1 MNLRKTMIIQETIEA
16 DGFGKACDPIT
27 RVVAIAV
34 IQNPFAG
41 RFVEDLS
48 PLFDI
53 GGQLAEQLMGDAVKI
68 LAGPPVSYGKAA
80 IVGVAGELEH
90 GAAMI
95 HPKLGKPMRAAVG
108 GGKALIP
115 SNAKVAAAG
124 VPIDLPLGHKDEAWS
139 FDHFDTM
146 TVMVA
151 DAPRPDEIVLC
162 MAVSDGCP
170 SFLSHPGHQ
179 RIFRRRRRRVFHREG
194 GKGFSGNG
202 VWICL
207 PAIGKVLGAAE
218 GATSPWRS
226 RWHLHRHTRTL
237 KQNPAVF
244 RPRAARSDD
253 GARRLVGR
261 PRSFRC
267 RRAEPI
273 APRGCP
279 CPTKDAFG
287 IGGNNRGTKQ
297 GSVSDVVHSRRSS
310 GSGIRASRCRSGVP
324 HTDSAMGFVAP

>member
-1 MNLRKTMIIQETIEA
+1 MDVRKTVMIKETINA
-16 DGFGKACDPIT
+16 DGFGKACEPIT

-41 RFVEDLS
+41 RFDEDLS

-53 GGQLAEQLMGDAVKI
+53 GGRLGEQLMGDAVKM

-80 IVGVAGELEH
+80 IVGVSGDLEH
-90 GAAMI
+90 GGAMI

-162 MAVSDGCP
+162 MAVSDGARP
-170 SFLSHPGHQ
+170 HP
-179 RIFRRRRRRVFHREG
+179 RV
-194 GKGFSGNG
+194 GKG
-202 VWICL
+202 
-207 PAIGKVLGAAE
+207 
-218 GATSPWRS
+218 
-226 RWHLHRHTRTL
+226 
-237 KQNPAVF
+237 
-244 RPRAARSDD
+244 
-253 GARRLVGR
+253 
-261 PRSFRC
+261 
-267 RRAEPI
+267 PI
-273 APRGCP
+273 
-279 CPTKDAFG
+279 
-287 IGGNNRGTKQ
+287 
-297 GSVSDVVHSRRSS
+297 
-310 GSGIRASRCRSGVP
+310 
-324 HTDSAMGFVAP
+324 TD